1 MEKSEILDIVK
12 TAVKAFDSKKAIDIK
27 VIGVTDLTIVA
38 DYFVICS
45 GSSSTQVKALADEV
59 EYQLSQKGI
68 EPHHVEGKSSGWI
81 CLDYSSVVV
90 HVFYEKDREFFNLER
105 LWQDGEMLDTEKLL
119 EEE

>member
-12 TAVKAFDSKKAIDIK
+12 TAVKAVDSKKAIDIK

-68 EPHHVEGKSSGWI
+68 EPHHVEVKSSGWI

-105 LWQDGEMLDTEKLL
+105 LWQDGEMLDAEKLIA
-119 EEE
+119 EE